1 MFTNARTKKSK
12 VLNAGFQEPNAS
24 FAGKNE
30 NGCVTSKLLFTQPLL
45 EVGHAVAAD
54 EDLLRGS
61 RRQFQF

>member
-1 MFTNARTKKSK
+1 MFTNTRTKKSK
-12 VLNAGFQEPNAS
+12 VLNAGFQEPNAG

-30 NGCVTSKLLFTQPLL
+30 NGCVTSKLFTQPLL
-45 EVGHAVAAD
+45 EVGHTVATN